1 MERANR
7 SGRSAQRGATIV
19 GCHCANTEPASGGA
33 VSARIAPDVAPRDED
48 VKDTRLTEQR
58 CQTGGQTPNKNALL
72 QIWLSPAF
80 PVGAFAYSHGLEW
93 AVHRGW
99 IRDRATLEAWLGDL
113 LTLGSL
119 RNDLVLLAG
128 AWERT
133 RARAFDQLASINELA
148 LAFQP
153 SAERLLETR
162 QQGTSFL
169 QTIAAAWPFDGLAE
183 LIRILGS
190 DTAYPVAVG
199 IAAAGHAV
207 GHKEV
212 LVSYATAF
220 LTNLVSAAIR
230 LSVIGQTDGQRV
242 IASLWPAIQ
251 QAADTALTAS
261 TDDLGGAA
269 FRSDIASLAHE
280 TQYTRLF
287 RS

>member
-1 MERANR
+1 MLVN
-7 SGRSAQRGATIV
+7 
-19 GCHCANTEPASGGA
+19 
-33 VSARIAPDVAPRDED
+33 ARIAPDVSPRDED
-48 VKDTRLTEQR
+48 VQDTGLAEHWSQA
-58 CQTGGQTPNKNALL
+58 GDQTPNKNAFL

-93 AVHRGW
+93 AAHKGW
-99 IRDRATLEAWLGDL
+99 ITDRATLEAWLADL
-113 LTLGSL
+113 LAIGSV
-119 RNDLVLLAG
+119 RNDLILLSC

-133 RARAFDQLASINELA
+133 RAGTLDQLQSINELA

-153 SAERLLETR
+153 SGERHLETR

-183 LIRILGS
+183 ITKAIGS
-190 DTAYPVAVG
+190 DAAYPVAVG
-199 IAAAGHAV
+199 IAVAGH
-207 GHKEV
+207 GIGRKET
-212 LVSYATAF
+212 LVAYATAF

-242 IASLWPAIQ
+242 IASLWPIIQ
-251 QAADTALTAS
+251 QAAEAALTAS
-261 TDDLGGAA
+261 LDDLGGAA